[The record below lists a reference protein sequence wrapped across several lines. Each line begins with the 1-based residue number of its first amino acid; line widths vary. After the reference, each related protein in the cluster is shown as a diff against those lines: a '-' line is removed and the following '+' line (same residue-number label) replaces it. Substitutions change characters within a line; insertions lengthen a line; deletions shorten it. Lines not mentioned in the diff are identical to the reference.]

1 MIQVTLND
9 ILNSISIF
17 REISMKVL
25 PVKTAFRVARLI
37 RELDKENATFDE
49 SRRKIIEMYAERDED
64 GNYKQT
70 DEGNVIIQQD
80 KAKECNDA
88 MVDLLNTTVEI
99 NVDKL
104 NLDDLGDI
112 ELAPTQALAMEAF
125 IEE

>member
-1 MIQVTLND
+1 
-9 ILNSISIF
+9 
-17 REISMKVL
+17 
-25 PVKTAFRVARLI
+25 
-37 RELDKENATFDE
+37 
-49 SRRKIIEMYAERDED
+49 
-64 GNYKQT
+64 
-70 DEGNVIIQQD
+70 
-80 KAKECNDA
+80 